1 MTPLRVLI
9 VEDSESD
16 AKLILREL
24 RRTDRDVEYERVEDA
39 DAMRSA
45 LARSSWDVILADWSM
60 PRFSAPLALEIL
72 EESGLDTP
80 FIIVS
85 GTIGEETAVEAL
97 RAGAHDFLIK
107 DRLGRLAAAVE
118 REIREARIRA
128 AREQSE
134 RSKAAILDVSPDAI
148 IGIDHLGLVS
158 EFNPAAARMFG
169 YTRDQALGRRFP
181 DLLAPFS
188 SREAFGGGLQGSI
201 VGKRVE
207 LSALRRDGSE
217 FPVELAVTRVG
228 SKEPASYIGFAR
240 DISERRR
247 AEEALHASEV
257 RFRRLAESGIIA
269 IAVADVMGRV
279 LEVNEAHV
287 RMLGYSRED
296 VQAGKVR
303 WPDITPPEWR
313 GADERAAEALRTG
326 GAASPWEKELFH
338 KDGKRVPVLIGA
350 AMLEHPKVICFLLD
364 LTERKRAEESSTL
377 LQSIALAVSET
388 DDLELALQTVVRK
401 VCEATG
407 WTLGAAWVPQPDGAR
422 LRCAA
427 TWSGGGPGDE
437 RRRALVE
444 GRTFAAGEGLLG
456 EAWSSREPEW
466 IRDLAAIPGP
476 RAALARSL
484 GIHAAVH
491 IRVVVEDEVAAVL
504 EWGLDRPRD
513 EDEASLRLVTSVA
526 AQLGSVIQRKQAQGA
541 LRHTEEQL
549 RQAVKMEGIGQLAG
563 GIAHDFNNMLSVI
576 LSHSSFLLDALGPN
590 DPRWEDA
597 DAIRSAGER
606 GAGLVRQLLAVS
618 RRQLLEPRVI
628 DLNAVVTGLEKMLHR
643 LIREDIELAA
653 RLSPD
658 IGRVKADPGQIEQVI
673 MNLVVNARDAM
684 PDGGKLCIET
694 ANVEFSQGSTHLPV
708 QPGPYVLLAVTDTGI
723 GMDADTQRRAFE
735 PFFTTK
741 GGHGTGLGLSTCY
754 GIVKQS
760 GGYIWVDS
768 EPGRGAAFKVYLPRV
783 QGETETLPERRPP
796 LDLRGSETVLL
807 VEDDERVRAAARK
820 ILESNG
826 YTVMA
831 ARDAPEAL
839 EVAQAR
845 HGSIDLAI
853 ADVVMPGMSGPDLI
867 ERLEKLVP
875 GLRVLF
881 MSGHMDGSRFGS
893 DVKPGINLIQKPFTP
908 GTLLRRVREALDS

>member
-1 MTPLRVLI
+1 
-9 VEDSESD
+9 
-16 AKLILREL
+16 
-24 RRTDRDVEYERVEDA
+24 
-39 DAMRSA
+39 
-45 LARSSWDVILADWSM
+45 
-60 PRFSAPLALEIL
+60 
-72 EESGLDTP
+72 
-80 FIIVS
+80 
-85 GTIGEETAVEAL
+85 
-97 RAGAHDFLIK
+97 
-107 DRLGRLAAAVE
+107 
-118 REIREARIRA
+118 
-128 AREQSE
+128 
-134 RSKAAILDVSPDAI
+134 
-148 IGIDHLGLVS
+148 
-158 EFNPAAARMFG
+158 
-169 YTRDQALGRRFP
+169 
-181 DLLAPFS
+181 
-188 SREAFGGGLQGSI
+188 
-201 VGKRVE
+201 
-207 LSALRRDGSE
+207 
-217 FPVELAVTRVG
+217 LAVTRVG
-228 SKEPASYIGFAR
+228 SKEPASFIGFAR

-269 IAVADVMGRV
+269 IAIADVMGRV

-296 VQAGKVR
+296 VQAGNVR
-303 WPDITPPEWR
+303 WPEITPPEWK
-313 GADERAAEALRTG
+313 GADERAAEALRAG

-350 AMLEHPKVICFLLD
+350 AMLEHPNVICFLLD
-364 LTERKRAEESSTL
+364 LTERKRAEEASRL

-388 DDLELALQTVVRK
+388 DDLELALQIVVRK

-427 TWSGGGPGDE
+427 TWTGDAPGDE

-444 GRTFAAGEGLLG
+444 GWTFAAGEGLLG
-456 EAWSSREPEW
+456 EAWSSREPKW
-466 IRDLAAIPGP
+466 VRDLAAVSRP

-491 IRVVVEDEVAAVL
+491 IPVVVEDEVAAVL

-576 LSHSSFLLDALGPN
+576 LSHSSFLLDGLGPN

-606 GAGLVRQLLAVS
+606 GAGLVRQLLAFS

-628 DLNAVVTGLEKMLHR
+628 DLNAVVAGLEKMLHR
-643 LIREDIELAA
+643 LIREDIELTA

-684 PDGGKLCIET
+684 PDGGKICIET
-694 ANVEFSQGSTHLPV
+694 ANVEFSHGSAHLPV
-708 QPGPYVLLAVTDTGI
+708 QPGPYVLLAITDTGI
-723 GMDADTQRRAFE
+723 GMDAETQRRAFE

-741 GGHGTGLGLSTCY
+741 GGLGTGLGLSTCY

-831 ARDAPEAL
+831 TRDAPEAL
-839 EVAQAR
+839 AVAQTR
-845 HGSIDLAI
+845 HGRIDLAI

-867 ERLEKLVP
+867 ERLETLMP

-881 MSGHMDGSRFGS
+881 MSGHVDGSRFGS
-893 DVKPGINLIQKPFTP
+893 DVKPGVDLIQKPFTP
-908 GTLLRRVREALDS
+908 VTLLRRVREALDS